1 MIQDMHATTR
11 HLKEKAIEEFRLY
24 LIVFAYLALMLG
36 AFTTYRR
43 LILAQAGITY
53 AHYGA
58 GIIEA
63 AVVAKV
69 ILIGQALGVGKRLET
84 QPVLVSV
91 FVKSILY
98 ALLVAAFGVVEHLI
112 EGLWHGG
119 GWSAAMRNLLVLG
132 PHELLA
138 RAMVVIVSFLP
149 FFALWEV
156 GRVLGPGKLNEI
168 FLSRRQSV
176 G

>member
-1 MIQDMHATTR
+1 MIQDMYATTR

-43 LILAQAGITY
+43 LVLAQAGISY

-69 ILIGQALGVGKRLET
+69 ILIGQALGVGKRLE
-84 QPVLVSV
+84 VSPCWSPYSSNP
-91 FVKSILY
+91 FCTHCWSLPSELSSISSKAY
-98 ALLVAAFGVVEHLI
+98 GMVA
-112 EGLWHGG
+112 
-119 GWSAAMRNLLVLG
+119 
-132 PHELLA
+132 
-138 RAMVVIVSFLP
+138 
-149 FFALWEV
+149 V
-156 GRVLGPGKLNEI
+156 GRQRCEMSWRSDRMNCWLVPW
-168 FLSRRQSV
+168 S
-176 G
+176 